1 MQKDLDSFRY
11 MKTVKIIQQYIP
23 IMLPFFVTC
32 SDSRLKIKF
41 NFNVNIDIDQ

>member
-11 MKTVKIIQQYIP
+11 MKTVKIFQQYTP
-23 IMLPFFVTC
+23 IMVPFFVTC

-41 NFNVNIDIDQ
+41 NFNVNIDQ